1 MPHVLEIL
9 RQAEALLAHHAVDS
23 PRLSAQILLAKVLG
37 LSRLDLMLEP
47 LQEVSS
53 LQRKVFDRLVT
64 RRSRGE
70 PVAYL
75 VGHKEFYGLDF
86 MVDHRVLIPRP
97 ETEEL
102 VEHLHTTLD
111 PDAAFVFAD
120 VGTGSGALAVTL
132 AHLFP
137 RARGVAVDIDAGALD
152 VARHNARKHGVL
164 ERLMMVRGDLATSLL
179 PLSLDLVVTNPPYV
193 SDAEYAD
200 LSREVAEFE
209 PQKALVAG
217 PDGMDCLRRI
227 EAQARTVLKPQGSL
241 WAEMGWKQGG
251 LVSRLFG
258 NWAECT
264 VYKDLGG
271 RDRFVHAIL

>member
-1 MPHVLEIL
+1 MPNVLEVL
-9 RQAEALLAHHAVDS
+9 HQAEMMLGRCAVDS

-37 LSRLDLMLEP
+37 ISRLDLLLEP

-53 LQRKVFDRLVT
+53 HQRKVFDRLVT

-86 MVDHRVLIPRP
+86 SVDHRVLIPRP

-102 VEHLHTTLD
+102 VEHLLTTLD

-120 VGTGSGALAVTL
+120 VGTGSGVLAVTL

-137 RARGVAVDIDAGALD
+137 RARGVAVDIDAGALA
-152 VARHNARKHGVL
+152 VARHNARKNKVL
-164 ERLMMVRGDLATSLL
+164 DRLLLVRADLAT
-179 PLSLDLVVTNPPYV
+179 PFVPAGLDVLVTNPPYV
-193 SDAEYAD
+193 TEAEYAQ
-200 LSREVAEFE
+200 LSPEVAMFE

-227 EAQARTVLKPQGSL
+227 EAQGRAALRPGGVL

-264 VYKDLGG
+264 VYRDLGG
-271 RDRFVHAIL
+271 RDRFVRAIR